1 MSKYILSIDGATRT
15 LGYIFAKIDTN
26 YVSKMEKAKSV
37 FEQYLIDEKLANK
50 LSDAKIKSSIQNLI
64 SFHKQNPYITILLSG
79 VKDLLNGD
87 KIKKYKQ
94 IERMKLLVDF
104 IKQLIPMDL
113 NDKELLNS
121 KFPNETITPDNLY
134 IILEQQWAINKNSGN
149 ITHAIIAYFLTIGVP
164 VSNII
169 MVMPNKKNSIAF
181 APELSYNYLFEKY
194 KGDGKLRYKKSHIAK
209 LHSVSNMKLFY
220 QKFGLTLPDISS
232 TLYEH
237 LADAFMQMCYI
248 VVAESF

>member
-1 MSKYILSIDGATRT
+1 MEKYILSIDGATRT
-15 LGYIFAKIDTN
+15 LGYIFAKIDTK
-26 YVSKMEKAKSV
+26 YVSKIEKSKFL

-50 LSDAKIKSSIQNLI
+50 LTDAKIKTAVKELI
-64 SFHKQNPYITILLSG
+64 DYHKQNPFITILLSG

-104 IKQLIPMDL
+104 IKQIIPMDL
-113 NDKELLNS
+113 NSLNEQYKGVLKS
-121 KFPNETITPDNLY
+121 NDVITPENLY

-169 MVMPNKKNSIAF
+169 MVMPSKKNSIAF
-181 APELSYNYLFEKY
+181 APELSYDYLFKTY
-194 KGDGKLRYKKSHIAK
+194 KGDGQLRYKKSHIAK

-237 LADAFMQMCYI
+237 LADAFMQLMFI
-248 VVAESF
+248 QSL